1 MQDEY
6 PSATGGEHILTPPP
20 PVGSNS
26 SGVRT
31 LKFFTPARPTCCGWG
46 PPALSGGGARTV
58 PVRSSSA
65 ERETGGRFQS
75 TRPCSWCCGRGAS
88 ARRWQSRKM
97 RHRSPDGRLLAD
109 QSWLLSGYNKGI
121 SQGSV
126 PLI

>member
-1 MQDEY
+1 MQDEN

-58 PVRSSSA
+58 PVRSGSA
-65 ERETGGRFQS
+65 ERETVVHSNRRVRAHGAADAERPRAGGKAGRCAIG
-75 TRPCSWCCGRGAS
+75 RPT
-88 ARRWQSRKM
+88 
-97 RHRSPDGRLLAD
+97 AD
-109 QSWLLSGYNKGI
+109 Y
-121 SQGSV
+121 
-126 PLI
+126 